1 LNQLLRLCRQACLL
15 SKRGIII
22 VVHFKLRRPAA
33 TAMDEPEVSEAAE
46 VVTSPQ
52 LASNVVP
59 VLPNGHMVPSP
70 VLTRVARRSNQY
82 PFFPVNS

>member
-1 LNQLLRLCRQACLL
+1 
-15 SKRGIII
+15 
-22 VVHFKLRRPAA
+22 
-33 TAMDEPEVSEAAE
+33 MDEPVASETGE

-52 LASNVVP
+52 PASNVGP